1 MKGIF
6 TDGFINIILVSGITQ
21 LKTSGIALDYNIL
34 YGPLSEKEE
43 QITEDRSAGKSPGRV
58 RGGMR
63 IAL

>member
-43 QITEDRSAGKSPGRV
+43 QITEDLNFYCLMNK
-58 RGGMR
+58 
-63 IAL
+63 